1 MKPMKTA
8 WLIYNPAAGPWP
20 VARFIGSAARALRE
34 RGWEVTLR
42 PSQGRDD
49 LTAQARQAAAAGVDV
64 CFVAGGDGS
73 VNAAVEGLV
82 GSQTALGV
90 LPAGTSNVLA
100 RDLGLPP
107 FTWAQQWRLAENAAL
122 LAESPAL
129 AADVGWC
136 GERPFLMW
144 AGIGLD
150 ALAVHSLEPRPRYQK
165 YFTTPVYAWA
175 VVSALNHWQGQVLRV
190 ETDERQVEGRF
201 LLAVACNI
209 RRYMGGLTLLSPDGY
224 LDDGEMDLWLFG
236 GRDLRMALNHAF
248 WLLSNRH
255 EHSPDVMHLRF
266 RRARLQAETT
276 VPTQVDGEPGA
287 LVRECNLRVQPGA
300 LRLLTP
306 PQGQRLFRR
315 LHEEVTG

>member
-1 MKPMKTA
+1 MKTA

-20 VARFIGSAARALRE
+20 VARFIGNAARALRE
-34 RGWEVTLR
+34 HGWQVDLR
-42 PSQGRDD
+42 PSHNRQD
-49 LTAQARQAAAAGVDV
+49 LVGLARRAADAGVDA

-73 VNAAVEGLV
+73 VNAAVAGLV

-90 LPAGTSNVLA
+90 LPAGTANVLA

-107 FTWAQQWRLAENAAL
+107 FNWAQPGRLAENAAL

-136 GERPFLMW
+136 GERPFLLW

-150 ALAVHSLEPRPRYQK
+150 ALAVHALEPRPRYQK

-175 VVSALNHWQGQVLRV
+175 VVSALNHWQGQALRV
-190 ETDERQVEGRF
+190 ETDEGQVEGHF

-209 RRYMGGLTLLSPDGY
+209 RRYMGGLTLLSPQGY

-236 GRDLRMALNHAF
+236 GRNLRTALNHAF

-255 EHSPDVMHLRF
+255 EHAPDVLRLRF
-266 RRARLQAETT
+266 RQARVQAVGS

-287 LVRECNLRVQPGA
+287 LLQECRLRVQPGG

-306 PQGQRLFRR
+306 PAGQALFRQQTK
-315 LHEEVTG
+315 EVTQG